1 MIKKTITLVFVLL
14 MMSPIFMTPQTTN
27 TSTFDF
33 TPVQKSQVAET
44 DLNRVTW
51 EADVAPNGDFEAWST
66 PLYPGGLAATRTT
79 EKATWFETSVVN
91 EGSRAIGMHAKSLDG
106 VYEAEVR
113 LTQQAW
119 IYWDNP
125 INTTID
131 LDWYLD
137 EIGTPLNSDEFR
149 MQVRMSNRYLNY
161 YLGSQTTLT
170 NSTSTGHIMIEGPTQ
185 TWNHLHRNLTSDYFA
200 VFGLVPTRFELIYWW
215 VRSETTEYTR
225 AFMDDVNLVNGSYVH
240 VGGSILN
247 GNFEGTGGWTFQSSS
262 DPADISQSSL
272 SHGGSW
278 SMNMTAISHDY
289 SSRAT
294 ARANLEKRLSPIN
307 KGQLSFY
314 WRIDDWV
321 NPALGTIASMKV
333 TVQNSTTSVSMYYY
347 LCIGGAGTLPF
358 SIFSSDMKFFAS
370 AFNVTDTWNHFD
382 RNIWDDF
389 HIFSNTDELFV
400 DDITFTVRANED
412 DSRLSVLFDDMSLEA
427 SIMNDMSYETQGAV
441 GTPIEGWN
449 EPSGDPAY
457 SVTDFAFTGSR
468 AGNMTVEDDQDFYED
483 QPFGNLQ
490 IDETTELF
498 FDFNVYLEA
507 FNESSEDFIYFEF
520 HFGDGETIAYVI
532 ANATDTYE
540 SWLDEGTNIIFLQN
554 TIVTGEWMNFQ
565 LDLVHDYESAVGSS
579 PDTTVVEVYLVG
591 LASKSSK
598 LVAYFD
604 DLYIYYDP
612 APEITS
618 VDQTPALVEEAGEL
632 VEITAEVIDGSD
644 VTVTLSYR
652 VDSGAWI
659 NVTMDETTI
668 GNYTV
673 DINAPWGET
682 EYFITAEDAFDKT
695 DTALDGGD
703 YFTFTTADTVGPII
717 TLSPT
722 NGSTVSDIV
731 TIEITV
737 NDGGSG
743 FASGNLFIEG
753 ASITNVSYDYVDLS
767 WDTTVIANGE
777 YNITVVA
784 SDNAGNTATITHLV
798 TVENAGAPA
807 DLSGVILI
815 VVIVAIIGGIAVI
828 YIFILKKK

>member
-1 MIKKTITLVFVLL
+1 MIRKSMTLVFVLL
-14 MMSPIFMTPQTTN
+14 MLSPLFTATN
-27 TSTFDF
+27 
-33 TPVQKSQVAET
+33 QVTLPRTQNIDSEKMNTVSET
-44 DLNRVTW
+44 DLGRVTW

-66 PLYPGGLAATRTT
+66 PLYPGELAATRTT
-79 EKATWFETSVVN
+79 EEATWFETSVVN

-161 YLGSQTTLT
+161 YLGSQTTLP
-170 NSTSTGHIMIEGPTQ
+170 NSTVAGHIMIEGTTQ

-200 VFGLVPTRFELIYWW
+200 VFGFVPSRFELIYWW

-225 AFMDDVNLVNGSYVH
+225 VFMDDVNLVNGSYVH
-240 VGGSILN
+240 VGGSNLN

-278 SMNMTAISHDY
+278 SMNMTAISYDY
-289 SSRAT
+289 LSRAT
-294 ARANLEKRLSPIN
+294 SRAKLEKRLSPIN

-321 NPALGTIASMKV
+321 NPALGTIAVMKV

-347 LCIGGAGTLPF
+347 LCVGGAGTLPF
-358 SIFSSDMKFFAS
+358 SIFGSDMKFYAS

-400 DDITFTVRANED
+400 DDITFTVSANED

-427 SIMNDMSYETQGAV
+427 SILNDMSYETQGAV

-457 SVTDFAFTGSR
+457 SVTDFAFTGSK

-483 QPFGNLQ
+483 QLFGNLQ
-490 IDETTELF
+490 IDETTELI
-498 FDFNVYLEA
+498 FDFNVYLDT
-507 FNESSEDFIYFEF
+507 FNETAEDFMYFEF
-520 HFGDGETIAYVI
+520 HFDDGESIGYVI
-532 ANATDTYE
+532 ANSSDEYE
-540 SWLDEGTNIIFLQN
+540 SWLDEGTNIIFLQD

-565 LDLVHDYESAVGSS
+565 LDLVHDYESAVGSL
-579 PDTTVVEVYLVG
+579 PDTTLVEMYLVG

-612 APEITS
+612 APEITDVS
-618 VDQTPALVEEAGEL
+618 HSPETPVDGGFAL
-632 VEITAEVIDGSD
+632 ITA
-644 VTVTLSYR
+644 TVVDATTDTVSLDYR
-652 VDSGAWI
+652 VDNGSWSVLTMNQISSTSFQANLTGLI
-659 NVTMDETTI
+659 EGSVVEYSVTAI
-668 GNYTV
+668 
-673 DINAPWGET
+673 
-682 EYFITAEDAFDKT
+682 DAFDNSVESLNGT
-695 DTALDGGD
+695 EFYSFIVGSA
-703 YFTFTTADTVGPII
+703 TTS
-717 TLSPT
+717 SPT
-722 NGSTVSDIV
+722 IIGDEGDI
-731 TIEITV
+731 TAI
-737 NDGGSG
+737 
-743 FASGNLFIEG
+743 L
-753 ASITNVSYDYVDLS
+753 
-767 WDTTVIANGE
+767 IA
-777 YNITVVA
+777 V
-784 SDNAGNTATITHLV
+784 
-798 TVENAGAPA
+798 
-807 DLSGVILI
+807 VILAVG
-815 VVIVAIIGGIAVI
+815 VVILLYMFVI
-828 YIFILKKK
+828 KK